1 MIEYSR
7 EHGQSTCQSGL
18 SAWHRLRRVTTARMN
33 PIARRAGL
41 ARHTGSGKKA
51 AECVK
56 TLINAYQIGLN
67 FNPCTIS
74 DN

>member
-1 MIEYSR
+1 MIEYNP

-33 PIARRAGL
+33 PIARRAGH
-41 ARHTGSGKKA
+41 ARHTGSGKRAVKCA
-51 AECVK
+51 K

>member
-1 MIEYSR
+1 MIEYNPA
-7 EHGQSTCQSGL
+7 HGQSTCQSGL
-18 SAWHRLRRVTTARMN
+18 SAWHGLRRVTTARMN

-41 ARHTGSGKKA
+41 ARHTESGKRAVKSA
-51 AECVK
+51 K